1 MGMFDNLIKIDN
13 KGNIFF
19 NQWYEWV
26 HPCILN
32 HPDWFREILRAL
44 MQLLGHCSKCTA
56 LSGCYFFADKIPSQ
70 PQHDNCDCMKKVIS
84 INIVSN
90 HIHAECDIRKF
101 TEYIF
106 KDDETSKGKKELFE
120 SLGFDKDDAAYL
132 QLEFC
137 RQAEEQYLHGN
148 YILKSLDECGQR
160 IAIPITIKGITF
172 YSGWMIYP
180 EGKLQN
186 TTPFGGWVK

>member
-13 KGNIFF
+13 KGNIFL

-26 HPCILN
+26 HPGILN
-32 HPDWFREILRAL
+32 QPDWFREILRAL

-148 YILKSLDECGQR
+148 YILKSRWMRAKNCHTNNHKRYYILFRLDDLSRGK
-160 IAIPITIKGITF
+160 ITKYNAVRRMG
-172 YSGWMIYP
+172 
-180 EGKLQN
+180 
-186 TTPFGGWVK
+186 